1 MSDEEAADAE
11 VQQGDEPIQKRYRR
25 YHSVEFHDNL
35 LVSVMI
41 IVKAYGRVDL
51 PFVHWMLLD
60 EWHVQIKDETKH
72 PRPRGFDLYTATQN
86 FCCFKNHA
94 EWMACNLLSKGRGR
108 EKRGENA
115 VFTGDVPT
123 LTTHYQDW
131 AAKKFT
137 KWQDIARDMQ
147 NNIHPKYVRQHF
159 LFRNVI
165 AIACSHSSFAVQLVQ
180 KQTAAFRFRQ
190 RRDCQCVQ
198 AGFVRHMVRGAYQKK
213 QRQV

>member
-1 MSDEEAADAE
+1 MSDNDEAADAE

-41 IVKAYGRVDL
+41 IVKAFGRVDM

-60 EWHVQIKDETKH
+60 EWHVQIRDETKH

-108 EKRGENA
+108 EKRADTA

-131 AAKKFT
+131 AAKKFN
-137 KWQDIARDMQ
+137 KWLEISRDMQ

-159 LFRNVI
+159 
-165 AIACSHSSFAVQLVQ
+165 CFA
-180 KQTAAFRFRQ
+180 
-190 RRDCQCVQ
+190 
-198 AGFVRHMVRGAYQKK
+198 M
-213 QRQV
+213 